1 MKKFLTLLIFFTA
14 IYGAIFS
21 QALSNSQRAYITG
34 ISDAGVNAVTNYK
47 FTKAGMVD
55 PSVSIDFQDGSSGT
69 GFDAIIFPNP
79 VAYDFTLQL
88 PPGNSYNISMIDTKG
103 KEVLNPTIVQ
113 NQVRVNCMDLQPGEY
128 YVRIT
133 DNSGVISKKI
143 YKQ

>member
-1 MKKFLTLLIFFTA
+1 MKKFLTLLILSLA
-14 IYGAIFS
+14 IHIAIS
-21 QALSNSQRAYITG
+21 AQTLSNTQHAYITG
-34 ISDAGVNAVTNYK
+34 ISDAGVNAQTNYK

-55 PSVSIDFQDGSSGT
+55 PSVSINFQDGSSGK

-79 VAYDFTLQL
+79 VSYDFTLQL

-133 DNSGVISKKI
+133 DNTGVVSKKI